1 MSDSAFAPEVI
12 GDNTDPIS
20 DGNEDPGLETERE
33 DNENEKITDPFDP
46 ELIKIRTAPLLI
58 SQLVTRVE
66 WHEIDLDP
74 EFQRLRVWNSA
85 RQSRLIESLLL
96 RIPIPV
102 FYVAADEKETWTV
115 VDGVQRMSTI
125 NDYVTGQFALS
136 QLQYLTH
143 LNGLR
148 HTDLPRPMQRR
159 IGETQLIVNIIEP
172 STPSEVM
179 FNVFYRINTFGLPL
193 TAQEIRNALYPGP
206 IRGFLKN
213 LAEST
218 EFTKATDRSIRKT
231 RMEDREC
238 VLRFLAFFLINP
250 EEYAVNNLDNF
261 LVNAIEKIN
270 NMEASEREALAGC
283 FKKAMKAAYDIFG
296 TDAFRKRTHPGYSR
310 QRVNRALFEAWSVQ
324 LARCSSEH
332 VERLV
337 RGKNDVQKGFIGLMN
352 RDHEFVDS
360 ISLSTGTPRRVRKR
374 FKAIQQ
380 LIEEFA

>member
-12 GDNTDPIS
+12 GENTDPIS
-20 DGNEDPGLETERE
+20 DGNEGAGLETERE
-33 DNENEKITDPFDP
+33 ENDDEKITDPFDP

-125 NDYVTGQFALS
+125 NDYVTGQFPLS
-136 QLQYLTH
+136 QLQYLTR

-148 HTDLPRPMQRR
+148 HSDLPRPMQRR

-206 IRGFLKN
+206 IRGFLKD
-213 LAEST
+213 LAGSR
-218 EFTKATDRSIRKT
+218 EFTRATDGSIRKT

-250 EEYAVNNLDNF
+250 EEYAVSNLDNF
-261 LVNAIEKIN
+261 LVNAIKTIN
-270 NMEASEREALAGC
+270 NMEADERDSLGDC

-296 TDAFRKRTHPGYSR
+296 DDAFRKRTHPRYSR

-324 LARCSSEH
+324 LARCPSEH

-337 RGKNDVQKGFIGLMN
+337 RERSHVKSEFIRLMN
-352 RDHEFVDS
+352 RDQEFVDS
-360 ISLSTGTPRRVRKR
+360 ISLSTGTPRRVHKR
-374 FKAIQQ
+374 FKAIRQ
-380 LIEEFA
+380 LIEDFA